1 MPFSVF
7 FPLGL
12 LLMIAGVIAH
22 FESKRQRKIWLVLI
36 HLGGFIALGTLGVII
51 LTVNSM

>member
-12 LLMIAGVIAH
+12 LLMIAGVIAY
-22 FESKRQRKIWLVLI
+22 FVSKRQRKIWLVLI
-36 HLGGFIALGTLGVII
+36 FLGGLIALGTLGVII